1 MIWKGGYYM
10 GAQEKSL
17 RIYDTKKTFFFKIE
31 STFSKL
37 LIPTK
42 NNFNNFLL
50 NIKRTALIKNYKNIA
65 KASDSKKEE
74 CEKKFEDSYALYLES
89 IDQLFVD
96 SIYKKV
102 KLGTASDFEK
112 NALSKYY
119 NIIQLKEDDEVE
131 YKYKKQQYLLTLDFN
146 TLKEQNKEK
155 VYENYKEIYILEM
168 DRLYKT
174 LLKEYSMKLTE
185 ITSPVNKGKIYD
197 KIFDTLDEYASNIIP
212 MKKIEDEELIKE
224 CSLFETYE
232 VGKLDQID
240 ILEKKMILMGI
251 SRKLFVHSLPLVVA
265 ERCYVKLL
273 KDTRNLIVD
282 TKILR
287 KRESAYQLLL
297 KLIEQYNDK
306 LLCVKIY
313 WNNNDDKKEFNKFNE
328 SRKKLEN
335 VRKEYG
341 LKEYEK
347 RKQIL
352 YIRSDLKILE
362 KYGNKYFRIIK
373 FYRNKLV
380 ELGDM
385 KQLKDKCKTGNYK
398 VVKPYR
404 KVVENETA
412 C

>member
-1 MIWKGGYYM
+1 M

-17 RIYDTKKTFFFKIE
+17 KIYDTKKTFFFRIE
-31 STFSKL
+31 NTFSKL

-50 NIKRTALIKNYKNIA
+50 NIKRSALIKNYKNIA
-65 KASDSKKEE
+65 KSSDSKKEE

-112 NALSKYY
+112 KALSQYY
-119 NIIQLKEDDEVE
+119 NIIQLKEDDEIE
-131 YKYKKQQYLLTLDFN
+131 YKYKKQQYLLTLDFK

-155 VYENYKEIYILEM
+155 NYENYKDIYILEM
-168 DRLYKT
+168 DRLYKA

-185 ITSPVNKGKIYD
+185 ITSPVNKDKIYE
-197 KIFDTLDEYASNIIP
+197 KIFVTLDEYASNILP

-240 ILEKKMILMGI
+240 ILEKKMILIGI

-265 ERCYVKLL
+265 EKCYIKLL

-287 KRESAYQLLL
+287 KRENAYQLLL
-297 KLIEQYNDK
+297 RLIEQYNDK
-306 LLCVKIY
+306 LLSVKIY
-313 WNNNDDKKEFNKFNE
+313 WNNNEDKKEYNKFNE

-335 VRKEYG
+335 VRKEQG
-341 LKEYEK
+341 LKEYER

-362 KYGNKYFRIIK
+362 QYGNKYYRIIK

-385 KQLKDKCKTGNYK
+385 KQLKNKCKTGEYK
-398 VVKPYR
+398 VVKSYR

>member
-1 MIWKGGYYM
+1 M

-17 RIYDTKKTFFFKIE
+17 KIYDTKKTFFFRIE
-31 STFSKL
+31 NTFSKL

-50 NIKRTALIKNYKNIA
+50 NIKRSALIKNYKNIA

-112 NALSKYY
+112 KALSKYY
-119 NIIQLKEDDEVE
+119 NIIQLKEDDEIE
-131 YKYKKQQYLLTLDFN
+131 YKYKKQQYLLTLDFK

-155 VYENYKEIYILEM
+155 IYESYKDIYILEM
-168 DRLYKT
+168 DRLYKA

-185 ITSPVNKGKIYD
+185 ITSPVNKDRIYE
-197 KIFDTLDEYASNIIP
+197 KIFVTLDEYASNILP

-240 ILEKKMILMGI
+240 ILEKKMILLGI

-265 ERCYVKLL
+265 EKCYIKLL

-297 KLIEQYNDK
+297 RLIEQYNDK
-306 LLCVKIY
+306 LLSVKIY
-313 WNNNDDKKEFNKFNE
+313 WNNNENKKEYNKFNE
-328 SRKKLEN
+328 SRKNLEN
-335 VRKEYG
+335 VRKEQG
-341 LKEYEK
+341 LKEYER

-362 KYGNKYFRIIK
+362 QYGNKYYRIIK

-385 KQLKDKCKTGNYK
+385 KQLKNKCKTGEYK
-398 VVKPYR
+398 VVKSYR

>member
-1 MIWKGGYYM
+1 M

-17 RIYDTKKTFFFKIE
+17 KIYDTKKTFFFRIE

-50 NIKRTALIKNYKNIA
+50 NIKRSALIKNYKNIA
-65 KASDSKKEE
+65 KSSDSKKEE

-112 NALSKYY
+112 KALSQYY
-119 NIIQLKEDDEVE
+119 NIIQLKEDDEIE
-131 YKYKKQQYLLTLDFN
+131 YKYKKQQYLLTLDFK

-155 VYENYKEIYILEM
+155 IYENYKDIYILEM
-168 DRLYKT
+168 DRLYKA

-185 ITSPVNKGKIYD
+185 ITSPVNKDKIYE
-197 KIFDTLDEYASNIIP
+197 KIFVTLDEYASNILP

-240 ILEKKMILMGI
+240 ILEKKMILIGI

-265 ERCYVKLL
+265 EKCYIKLL

-287 KRESAYQLLL
+287 KRENAYQLLL
-297 KLIEQYNDK
+297 RLIEQYNDK
-306 LLCVKIY
+306 LLSVKIY
-313 WNNNDDKKEFNKFNE
+313 WNNNEDKKEYNKFNE

-335 VRKEYG
+335 VRKEQG
-341 LKEYEK
+341 LKEYER

-362 KYGNKYFRIIK
+362 QYGNKYYRIIK

-385 KQLKDKCKTGNYK
+385 KQLKNKCKTGEYK
-398 VVKPYR
+398 VIKSYR

>member
-17 RIYDTKKTFFFKIE
+17 RIYDTKKTFFFRIE

-50 NIKRTALIKNYKNIA
+50 NMKRTALIKNYKNIA

-96 SIYKKV
+96 GIYKKV

-131 YKYKKQQYLLTLDFN
+131 YKYKKQQYLLTLDFK

-155 VYENYKEIYILEM
+155 VYENYKDIYILEM
-168 DRLYKT
+168 DRLYKA

-185 ITSPVNKGKIYD
+185 ITSPVNKEKIYD

-265 ERCYVKLL
+265 EKCYVKLL

-297 KLIEQYNDK
+297 RLIEQYNDK

-328 SRKKLEN
+328 SRKNLEN
-335 VRKEYG
+335 IRKEYG
-341 LKEYEK
+341 LKEYER

-352 YIRSDLKILE
+352 YIRTDLKILE
-362 KYGNKYFRIIK
+362 KYGNKYYRIIK

-385 KQLKDKCKTGNYK
+385 KQLKNKCKTGNYK
-398 VVKPYR
+398 VVKSYR